1 MFQKEEIMIWIIMAT
16 VLTLSSMFGVTAGEE
31 VYFVDGKQATV
42 YYFPSYYEQACGKE
56 TTVVD
61 YTIIDGEWIETGRY

>member
-1 MFQKEEIMIWIIMAT
+1 MIGMVMAT
-16 VLTLSSMFGVTAGEE
+16 VLTLSTLFGVTAGEE

-56 TTVVD
+56 TVVID
-61 YTIIDGEWIETGRY
+61 YQIIDGKLIETNRY